1 MGRRLMKFPRGWK
14 MLAERGFANTTYCYP
29 NLNAQV
35 TPAFLS
41 GRDAFTVQ
49 EVATDREVAKSRY
62 SCEVVFSRVIKE
74 ALLMDTI
81 AFHLF
86 RHANATNH
94 WAHAA
99 SNLGAPFRDVGLTLE
114 DMIKNN

>member
-1 MGRRLMKFPRGWK
+1 MSDQGG
-14 MLAERGFANTTYCYP
+14 
-29 NLNAQV
+29 
-35 TPAFLS
+35 
-41 GRDAFTVQ
+41 
-49 EVATDREVAKSRY
+49 
-62 SCEVVFSRVIKE
+62 
-74 ALLMDTI
+74 LMDTI

-99 SNLGAPFRDVGLTLE
+99 SNLGAPLRDVGLTLE